1 MRSFKSLL
9 PPLAMGLCTL
19 ALPGSAFA
27 GNGSDPSRLPP
38 CHSFAGADAC
48 LLPVEN
54 SRFDSLEGWTRASG
68 LPNIGYDE
76 DGNPYAAL
84 YTGASIRQAVYA
96 HFGKAPQDVAYA
108 LHFRVRSDNG
118 DNQVRAMLSMSDA
131 TGEHL
136 LPIGS
141 TMATARKGEWSTVEL
156 VVNGAPFAAPAH
168 VMLEIASEGGNHD
181 TVQVDDVHLVESR
194 DAGALPRR

>member
-1 MRSFKSLL
+1 MRSLKV
-9 PPLAMGLCTL
+9 GLCIL
-19 ALPGSAFA
+19 VLPVSAFA
-27 GNGSDPSRLPP
+27 GNGPDPSRLPP
-38 CHSFAGADAC
+38 CHPFGGAEAC
-48 LLPVEN
+48 RLPVEN
-54 SRFDSLEGWTRASG
+54 GGFDSLEGWTRASG

-76 DGNPYAAL
+76 IGNPYAAL

-96 HFGKAPQDVAYA
+96 HFGKAPQSVAYA

-118 DNQVRAMLSMSDA
+118 DNQVRATLSMSDA

-141 TMATARKGEWSTVEL
+141 TTAVARKGEWSTVEL
-156 VVNGAPFAAPAH
+156 VVNGDAFAAPAH

-181 TVQVDDVHLVESR
+181 TVQVDDVHLVESGE
-194 DAGALPRR
+194 AASL

>member
-1 MRSFKSLL
+1 ML
-9 PPLAMGLCTL
+9 
-19 ALPGSAFA
+19 
-27 GNGSDPSRLPP
+27 
-38 CHSFAGADAC
+38 
-48 LLPVEN
+48 
-54 SRFDSLEGWTRASG
+54 
-68 LPNIGYDE
+68 
-76 DGNPYAAL
+76 
-84 YTGASIRQAVYA
+84 
-96 HFGKAPQDVAYA
+96 

-168 VMLEIASEGGNHD
+168 VLLEIASEGGNHD
-181 TVQVDDVHLVESR
+181 TVQVDDVHLVQSR
-194 DAGALPRR
+194 DAGVLPRR